1 MGSQETRQLSG
12 SGSGSQSKSLIRALN
27 HPLRIK
33 MLSILGQRSASPRE
47 MSRELGE
54 ELSNVSYHARALKKD
69 GLAEIVHEEPV
80 RGAVQ
85 HFYRATDR
93 PVLGADDW
101 EELDPEVRRSALE
114 YGLGRIYTDAT
125 VALHAGTVDRRRGG
139 HLSRT
144 PLVVDEEGWQ
154 VVSSILD
161 TALQDVLEESTKS
174 AARLAE
180 SGEDRI
186 PMLTALIGF
195 ERPPQSQ

>member
-1 MGSQETRQLSG
+1 MPPQGTKQRRR
-12 SGSGSQSKSLIRALN
+12 QSKEDTSLIRALN

-54 ELSNVSYHARALKKD
+54 ELSNVSYHARALKRD

-101 EELDPEVRRSALE
+101 QKLDPEVRRAALE
-114 YGLGRIYTDAT
+114 YGVGRIYADAT
-125 VALHAGTVDRRRGG
+125 VALHAGTVDRREGG

-154 VVSSILD
+154 VVSAILD
-161 TALQDVLEESTKS
+161 TALEDILDESAKS
-174 AARLAE
+174 AARLAD
-180 SGEDRI
+180 SGEEGV
-186 PMLTALIGF
+186 PMLAAMLGF
-195 ERPPQSQ
+195 ERPPQAE